1 MSRVR
6 HPTRVL
12 LDTENDFFGFGRS
25 DPRDPEARQRAAA
38 GRGLLFPR
46 VPDDIARC
54 LAPLLVA
61 DLVDWI
67 EERWEPLARESYG
80 KNEDP
85 GVASAREA
93 LESRGFTHHPVP
105 RGKDLGELAVIAE
118 MEAISGREAG
128 DLHMTLGGGDKKML
142 DAAVQ
147 LRERDGRHRFVA
159 IFSDSRS
166 HRVFGSRYASPGG
179 MTITSMDL
187 IRRDRRRSRRADA
200 AARAAYRSSWTH
212 TLASARG
219 TGSPHER
226 RRTAAWTLG
235 AAAVAI
241 AKMPEFPNPTS
252 AAKAEWERRL
262 TASLT
267 PVVEESA
274 AQSIVGW
281 TALEVYENPS
291 RDAEHLV
298 ETLFRAAIAVTI
310 GDLATGEYAGLLR
323 RAVREAAPERLT
335 ALERAL
341 ASWTTAAG

>member
-6 HPTRVL
+6 QPTRVL
-12 LDTENDFFGFGRS
+12 LDTENDFFGFGQS
-25 DPRDPEARQRAAA
+25 NPKDPAAQERAKA

-46 VPDDIARC
+46 VPDDIARG
-54 LAPLLVA
+54 LAPLLVT

-67 EERWEPLARESYG
+67 EERWEPEARESYG
-80 KNEDP
+80 KNEDS

-93 LESRGFTHHPVP
+93 LENRGFTHHPVP

-118 MEAISGREAG
+118 MEAISAREAG
-128 DLHMTLGGGDKKML
+128 ILHMTLGGGDKKML

-147 LRERDGRHRFVA
+147 LRKDDDRHRFVA

-166 HRVFGSRYASPGG
+166 HRVYGSPYASPGG

-187 IRRDRRRSRRADA
+187 IRRDRRRTRREDV
-200 AARAAYRSSWTH
+200 AARLAYRASWSD

-219 TGSPHER
+219 AGGPHQIH
-226 RRTAAWTLG
+226 RTAAGTLG

-241 AKMPEFPNPTS
+241 AKMPDFPRPAS
-252 AAKAEWERRL
+252 ASKVEWEHRL
-262 TASLT
+262 NAALT
-267 PVVEESA
+267 PVVEASA
-274 AQSIVGW
+274 ARSIVGW
-281 TALEVYENPS
+281 AALEVYENPS
-291 RDAEHLV
+291 RDADHLV

-323 RAVREAAPERLT
+323 RAVRDAAPERLT

-341 ASWTTAAG
+341 ASWITSAG